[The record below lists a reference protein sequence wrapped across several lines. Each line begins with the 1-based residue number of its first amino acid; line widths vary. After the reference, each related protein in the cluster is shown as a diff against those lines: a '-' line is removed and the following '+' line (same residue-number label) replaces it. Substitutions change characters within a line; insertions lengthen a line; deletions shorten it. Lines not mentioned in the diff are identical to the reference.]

1 MKHLYVW
8 ISNKKE
14 LYYIIGLSISFFFDD
29 RTSMR
34 SVDVVRRM
42 ENREING
49 CQGQIV
55 KATT

>member
-42 ENREING
+42 EHQEING
-49 CQGQIV
+49 CQGLIV